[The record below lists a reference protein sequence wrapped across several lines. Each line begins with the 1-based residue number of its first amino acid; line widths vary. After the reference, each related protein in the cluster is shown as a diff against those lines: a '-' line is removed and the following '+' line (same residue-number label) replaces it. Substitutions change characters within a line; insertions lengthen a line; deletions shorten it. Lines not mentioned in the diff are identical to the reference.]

1 VKDSQTN
8 SHRRTSDV
16 RDCVC
21 SCGCGM
27 SRMTVPGTP
36 SSDGGIYK
44 ANGESGMMR
53 KAFGPEDT
61 DLKKAF

>member
-1 VKDSQTN
+1 
-8 SHRRTSDV
+8 
-16 RDCVC
+16 
-21 SCGCGM
+21 M